1 MRLAKAG
8 NVVEHGGQTR
18 RSGRT
23 NLMSKRCAAAA
34 ISVAAL
40 LCARSAGFAQSADQP
55 TFVVTYI
62 EAAPKAATGASELIV
77 ARCAAAR
84 KAPGLAQIEAFART
98 GYPSQFAMLE
108 QWQSAK
114 AREDYA
120 ATEETKTF
128 LAKLSPLMV
137 AGYDERIHIPLTV
150 GASKPAPSDAVV
162 ALTHVDLI
170 PTFKDTGTA
179 NVKAFGE
186 QSRSSTGNLR
196 FDVLTQASRTNHMT
210 VVEGWSNQA
219 AKDAHIA
226 EPFVKSFRETL
237 MPMSG
242 SLYDERVYRPLHC

>member
-1 MRLAKAG
+1 M
-8 NVVEHGGQTR
+8 TR
-18 RSGRT
+18 RF
-23 NLMSKRCAAAA
+23 AVAA

-40 LCARSAGFAQSADQP
+40 LCASPFGFAQSTDQP
-55 TFVVTYI
+55 TYVVTYI
-62 EAAPKAATGASELIV
+62 EAAPKAATEARDLIV
-77 ARCAAAR
+77 ARCTAVR

-98 GYPSQFAMLE
+98 GYPQFAMLE
-108 QWQSAK
+108 LWQSAK

-120 ATEETKTF
+120 ATEETKSF

-137 AGYDERIHIPLTV
+137 ASYDERIHIPLTV
-150 GASKPAPSDAVV
+150 GASKQAPADAVV

-170 PTFKDTGTA
+170 PTFKDTGIA
-179 NVKAFGE
+179 KVKEFGE
-186 QSRSSTGNLR
+186 QSRGTSGNLR

-210 VVEGWSNQA
+210 VVESWSGQA

-242 SLYDERVYRPLHC
+242 SLYDERVYSALRC